1 MSFATGLK
9 LHKTIKTVFYIFN
22 RANGRYQICEEFHKV
37 QFLLDFAKNLSH
49 NSILRV

>member
-9 LHKTIKTVFYIFN
+9 SYKTIKIVFYIFN